1 MNSTPSSLLSCP
13 DQRFRLPKRQ
23 SLRMLYASRIWP
35 FGLRYLICALTVLCA
50 PAVTAAQ
57 LDHNRSM
64 TLLEVYETARESN
77 PALAIAQFTVDRQEA
92 EKDIARGQLFPQLS
106 VFGDWSENEISYEG
120 NALTQRPA
128 ENYPGERYGLQ
139 LRAPLFNI
147 RSVREYQRRNL
158 LLGQSQEELLV
169 AEADLLAK
177 VVQAYLNLLLTAEN
191 VSLFKNEVVAL
202 EGQFDEMSAL
212 YAKSLVPVTTVLETQ
227 TRLDGVR
234 ADLVDA
240 RGQEAIARQSLSQLI
255 GIYDVELVSASDSIY
270 LMSTS
275 GSEGAAAELAIQNDP
290 TIKAAEKS
298 VQASRKGV
306 EREKG
311 SWWPELD
318 FVYSNQYSDVGFD
331 NLSSLPR
338 STESYSISLR
348 YPLFEGF
355 AGSARLRAEWAQ
367 FYTAQQQLEA
377 VKREVDG
384 RARAAWVNLL
394 TATERVR
401 AAAQASKTS
410 ETNLDAARKAV
421 RAGTARVTDVLLA
434 LAQNTRSKR
443 DLNEARFLKALS
455 WLELEIVTGGD
466 PQMLASQMSTALHR
480 PR

>member
-1 MNSTPSSLLSCP
+1 M
-13 DQRFRLPKRQ
+13 RLVTRE
-23 SLRMLYASRIWP
+23 
-35 FGLRYLICALTVLCA
+35 CAN
-50 PAVTAAQ
+50 AA
-57 LDHNRSM
+57 
-64 TLLEVYETARESN
+64 
-77 PALAIAQFTVDRQEA
+77 
-92 EKDIARGQLFPQLS
+92 
-106 VFGDWSENEISYEG
+106 
-120 NALTQRPA
+120 PA

-158 LLGQSQEELLV
+158 LVGQSQEELLV

-255 GIYDVELVSASDSIY
+255 GIYDVELVSASNSIY

-306 EREKG
+306 ERKKDLG
-311 SWWPELD
+311 GPSWIL
-318 FVYSNQYSDVGFD
+318 FIAI
-331 NLSSLPR
+331 
-338 STESYSISLR
+338 STR
-348 YPLFEGF
+348 M
-355 AGSARLRAEWAQ
+355 
-367 FYTAQQQLEA
+367 
-377 VKREVDG
+377 
-384 RARAAWVNLL
+384 
-394 TATERVR
+394 
-401 AAAQASKTS
+401 
-410 ETNLDAARKAV
+410 
-421 RAGTARVTDVLLA
+421 LA
-434 LAQNTRSKR
+434 LIT
-443 DLNEARFLKALS
+443 
-455 WLELEIVTGGD
+455 
-466 PQMLASQMSTALHR
+466 
-480 PR
+480 